1 MALKYFRRLKC
12 DLDVRPIREEI
23 ESQPQAW
30 FAQTGRQNVRVQ
42 AEALAIP
49 LRGLRKSKIAGRA
62 RRDVHETRY
71 TTLSGSFPVARAF
84 IEAVAREV
92 GGALGRA
99 KIVSLPAGRKVHA
112 HVDRG
117 DYYARRDR
125 YHLVIVSR
133 GCRMRAG
140 DEEVVMR
147 PGELWWFDNKAEH
160 EAWNDTDA
168 PRIHLIFD
176 VEPTPAAADPVAPV
190 PGAPD
195 SGSPEAGMGSL

>member
-1 MALKYFRRLKC
+1 VELKYFKALRVG
-12 DLDVRPIREEI
+12 LDVRPIANEI
-23 ESQPQAW
+23 TSQPEAW
-30 FAQTGRQNVRVQ
+30 FQQTGRQNVRVQ

-49 LRGLRKSKIAGRA
+49 LRGIRKSKIGDRA

-71 TTLSGSFPVARAF
+71 TTISGSFPAARAF
-84 IEAVAREV
+84 IEAVAAEV

-99 KIVSLPAGRKVHA
+99 KIVNLPAGRQVHA

-117 DYYARRDR
+117 EYYARRDR
-125 YHLVIVSR
+125 YHLVIESR

-160 EAWNDTDA
+160 EAWNETDA

-176 VEPTPAAADPVAPV
+176 VEPLRRAEEAAAESLAPRG
-190 PGAPD
+190 PAR
-195 SGSPEAGMGSL
+195 SGGEPGSL